1 MKFVSN
7 VNPFNSV
14 FARLI
19 TLIPM
24 VMLTACVYRMEVR
37 SMEAIEVL
45 PLSEESRAF
54 DVNNNGFIV
63 GESTSGSYLKHA
75 IMVSPASEV
84 TNLGTLETG
93 WHSVAHGINNNNEVV
108 GRSYIVGSDGRVSQ
122 YKGFFWR
129 AGRINDL
136 GGIGK
141 RINDNG
147 LAGGT
152 SELSGMIYDIND
164 IDPAT
169 TLPSKESVRI
179 DGEFRPSR
187 VNDINNIDGYV
198 GWFSED
204 VAFYNR
210 EGTTYRYKIS
220 SVADSEATGVTEW
233 GSACGVEAFR
243 NETTGQTN
251 YHAVFWPTF
260 NTIIDLGTLGGR
272 HSRATDI
279 NSSQVVVG
287 YSDTAS
293 GRVEAFA
300 WHEDVGMIPLGTLAG
315 GESKAHTAPTGSH
328 STYRVRSFIATLVS
342 LWLSTLKSEIPYNN
356 AINSSTTSSFNA
368 NKVNDALN

>member
-122 YKGFFWR
+122 YKGFFC
-129 AGRINDL
+129 
-136 GGIGK
+136 K
-141 RINDNG
+141 Y
-147 LAGGT
+147 
-152 SELSGMIYDIND
+152 LSICC
-164 IDPAT
+164 T
-169 TLPSKESVRI
+169 
-179 DGEFRPSR
+179 
-187 VNDINNIDGYV
+187 
-198 GWFSED
+198 
-204 VAFYNR
+204 
-210 EGTTYRYKIS
+210 
-220 SVADSEATGVTEW
+220 
-233 GSACGVEAFR
+233 
-243 NETTGQTN
+243 
-251 YHAVFWPTF
+251 
-260 NTIIDLGTLGGR
+260 
-272 HSRATDI
+272 
-279 NSSQVVVG
+279 
-287 YSDTAS
+287 
-293 GRVEAFA
+293 
-300 WHEDVGMIPLGTLAG
+300 
-315 GESKAHTAPTGSH
+315 
-328 STYRVRSFIATLVS
+328 
-342 LWLSTLKSEIPYNN
+342 
-356 AINSSTTSSFNA
+356 
-368 NKVNDALN
+368 

>member
-1 MKFVSN
+1 MMF
-7 VNPFNSV
+7 
-14 FARLI
+14 
-19 TLIPM
+19 
-24 VMLTACVYRMEVR
+24 LTACVYRMDVSSIE
-37 SMEAIEVL
+37 EIEVL
-45 PLSEESRAF
+45 PLSTESRAF
-54 DVNNNGFIV
+54 DVNNNGVIV
-63 GESTSGSYLKHA
+63 GESTSGSYLKRA
-75 IMVSPASEV
+75 IMVSRTGEV
-84 TNLGTLETG
+84 TNLGSLNSG
-93 WHSVAHGINNNNEVV
+93 WHSSASGINNNNDVV
-108 GRSYIVGSDGRVSQ
+108 GRSYIVGSDGRTSQ
-122 YKGFFWR
+122 SQGFFWQS
-129 AGRINDL
+129 GRINAL
-136 GGIGK
+136 GGAVR

-147 LAGGT
+147 LAGGFIG
-152 SELSGMIYDIND
+152 LSGMIYDIND

-169 TLPSKESVRI
+169 SLPTKESVRI

-187 VNDINNIDGYV
+187 VNDINNINGYV

-315 GESKAHTAPTGSH
+315 GESKAH
-328 STYRVRSFIATLVS
+328 
-342 LWLSTLKSEIPYNN
+342 
-356 AINSSTTSSFNA
+356 AINDRGIVVGESTNA
-368 NKVNDALN
+368 AGQTVAVKWVVRLYRRF